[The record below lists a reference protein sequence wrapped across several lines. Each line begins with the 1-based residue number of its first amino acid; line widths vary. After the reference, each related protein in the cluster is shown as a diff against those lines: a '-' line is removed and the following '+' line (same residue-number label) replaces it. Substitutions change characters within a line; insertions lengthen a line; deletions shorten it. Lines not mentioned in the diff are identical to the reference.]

1 MVAAAQR
8 PAVGQQVLVEHHQMA
23 GDRAAAIGFTV
34 FVHLLRQENV
44 LVVLEI
50 IDRHAPISV
59 PGRRRLV
66 RQIEGSAQLVAVVL
80 LPGAL
85 IAAGQ
90 LAEIRRSGPGSTV
103 EVKRKSG
110 SVE

>member
-1 MVAAAQR
+1 MAAAKR

-50 IDRHAPISV
+50 IDRHARFQCQAVGDLI
-59 PGRRRLV
+59 
-66 RQIEGSAQLVAVVL
+66 RQVEGSAQLVAVVL

-85 IAAGQ
+85 IAAGS
-90 LAEIRRSGPGSTV
+90 ARRNKAFRDRAAPS
-103 EVKRKSG
+103 R
-110 SVE
+110 